1 VGPTTEDIMH
11 ELLEVV
17 FVAVACITVS
27 YLVEEALA
35 DVLRWLN
42 GADRG
47 EGLARRTSRMDIGT
61 F

>member
-1 VGPTTEDIMH
+1 MH
-11 ELLEVV
+11 DLLEVV

-47 EGLARRTSRMDIGT
+47 ESQPGRTSRLDMGT

>member
-1 VGPTTEDIMH
+1 MH
-11 ELLEVV
+11 DLLEVV

-47 EGLARRTSRMDIGT
+47 EGLSRRTGRMDIGT

>member
-1 VGPTTEDIMH
+1 MH

-27 YLVEEALA
+27 YLIEEALA
-35 DVLRWLN
+35 DIGRWLN
-42 GADRG
+42 GRDQG
-47 EGLARRTSRMDIGT
+47 EGQPGRPRRASRQDIST

>member
-1 VGPTTEDIMH
+1 MH

-35 DVLRWLN
+35 DLLRWLS

-47 EGLARRTSRMDIGT
+47 EGLSRRTGRLDIGT